1 LQGFS
6 VRFRFTD
13 EQRMLQESAERFLL
27 EHSPPAVARAVAK
40 APAGLDLSLWQQVT
54 STLGWQAVVVP
65 EEQDGLG
72 LGVVELAVLL
82 EQAGARL
89 SPIPLHACALS
100 ALALRA
106 TPESPARD
114 VLLQAIASGEIVS
127 LAHTD
132 ARPHWDE
139 RGVDVR
145 ATQADANWR
154 LNGSARFVSGGA
166 AAAYLLVVAR
176 VDAAIG
182 LFAVPADRAGVSVQH
197 QVTLDQTRSMAD
209 VTFSDVTLGSDAALA
224 LDWRRGLGTTLDLAR
239 ILMAAEQV
247 GCAQQ
252 ALDMTL
258 EYVAER
264 IQFGRTIASFQAV
277 KHKAADMM
285 LQVESARSLMLYAAC
300 TADAWLRDAVDD
312 TSLQEAAAMV
322 ASSAGDAAFFVTGT
336 GIQLHGGVGIT
347 EEYDIQL
354 YFKRARALESYL
366 GRPDESRETI
376 AQLLLDEPALGGA
389 PRAA

>member
-1 LQGFS
+1 M
-6 VRFRFTD
+6 RFRFTD

-65 EEQDGLG
+65 EDHDGLG

-106 TPESPARD
+106 TPESPMRD
-114 VLLQAIASGEIVS
+114 RLMQSIASGAIVS
-127 LAHTD
+127 LAHTS
-132 ARPHWDE
+132 ARPYWDD
-139 RGVDVR
+139 RGIDVR

-182 LFAVPADRAGVSVQH
+182 LFAVPADQAGVSVQH

-285 LQVESARSLMLYAAC
+285 LKVESARSLMLYAAC

-312 TSLQEAAAMV
+312 TALREAAAMV